1 MWLSVIPLCI
11 GRFML
16 GFGAG
21 LFTVIC
27 GVYMAET
34 IPAEKLSL
42 YGTAINTGIVT
53 GLLVTSLI

>member
-1 MWLSVIPLCI
+1 
-11 GRFML
+11 ML
-16 GFGAG
+16 GFGSG

-34 IPAEKLSL
+34 IPAGELSL

-53 GLLVTSLI
+53 GLLITSLI